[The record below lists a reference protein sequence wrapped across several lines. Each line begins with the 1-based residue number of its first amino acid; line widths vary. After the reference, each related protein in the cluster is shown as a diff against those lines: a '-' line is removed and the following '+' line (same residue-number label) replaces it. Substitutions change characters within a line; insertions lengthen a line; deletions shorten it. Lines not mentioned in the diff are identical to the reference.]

1 MPLRADGQRICKS
14 VVKIYQFVISV
25 SLCVP
30 TRLSAAYLSVW
41 LSNWQPIY
49 LPACLPACLS
59 ICRFFSV
66 HRSLRSSGH
75 LPGARTRGFSA
86 SRNQDRP
93 TRFHEFLSG
102 RASLVGPALPP
113 ESRGAPHCFSHYF
126 VSSRKMKGNLVFAW
140 RLRFSCMR
148 LIMVYKYY
156 YLHLVILSKDITDI
170 ITGMI
175 INTALLLL
183 VVVQL
188 SHEMLLC

>member
-1 MPLRADGQRICKS
+1 MCADPSVCRLFICLI
-14 VVKIYQFVISV
+14 VQLTTHISAG
-25 SLCVP
+25 
-30 TRLSAAYLSVW
+30 LSACVF
-41 LSNWQPIY
+41 IY
-49 LPACLPACLS
+49 LP
-59 ICRFFSV
+59 FFSV

-75 LPGARTRGFSA
+75 LTGARTRGFSA

-140 RLRFSCMR
+140 RLRFLCMR

-156 YLHLVILSKDITDI
+156 YLHLVILSKDITGI

-175 INTALLLL
+175 INTALLLYRWLILLSVLL
-183 VVVQL
+183 V
-188 SHEMLLC
+188 